1 MIIKKIFDNLIMIFH
16 NIISEKIASFFDN
29 IYYNNLKKLYNEN
42 LGNIFIYNKFP
53 IIKPEYFV
61 YIQYYFIYTFFYY
74 ISNKN
79 LFMYSI
85 SLHLTH
91 ISGLV
96 YDNLIIKYDYKPEH
110 NIIYIK
116 DNSYFLFMYLFFF
129 KIIFYKI
136 KLKKKIFVLS
146 VISIFYIIIN
156 INNVYKERLE
166 CIKLKKDF
174 KHKFNFLIVSPDKIF
189 IEKVID
195 YTKNFNYNN
204 FLFFINFLI
213 ILYI

>member
-1 MIIKKIFDNLIMIFH
+1 MIFH
-16 NIISEKIASFFDN
+16 KIISDKIASFFDN

-96 YDNLIIKYDYKPEH
+96 YDNLILKYDYHPEH
-110 NIIYIK
+110 NIIYLK
-116 DNSYFLFMYLFFF
+116 DNSYFLFMYLFYF

-136 KLKKKIFVLS
+136 RFKKKIFILS
-146 VISIFYIIIN
+146 IISIFYIIIN

-174 KHKFNFLIVSPDKIF
+174 KHKLNFLIISPDKIF